1 MSRIALHDTGR
12 GAAVL
17 FLHAF
22 PLDSSQWDHQ
32 VAALSGATRCL
43 RPDFWGCGTSPPGPT
58 EPSLGDFVDEVI
70 TELGR
75 RGIGDVAVVGNS
87 MGGYTAFALWRA
99 APQRV
104 RSVALLNTRAGADD
118 GSARAARA
126 TMCERVRAG
135 GVETIVEQ
143 MTDRLLCPACRRQ
156 RHIADPVRGRI
167 RRCTSA
173 GIVGALSAIAGRPD
187 SSALLAGISVP
198 VLVVGGSAD
207 AVVPIEETRG
217 LAAAIPGARW
227 HGLDHGHLSNLEQPA
242 EVSALLAGFLDVPLP
257 ARREGS
263 GPRPQAPAATASGAG
278 ADDIRQKPS

>member
-32 VAALSGATRCL
+32 VAALSGVTRCL
-43 RPDFWGCGTSPPGPT
+43 RPDFWGCGTSPPGPA
-58 EPSLGDFVDEVI
+58 EPSLGGFVDEVI
-70 TELGR
+70 AELDR

-87 MGGYTAFALWRA
+87 MGGYIAFALWRA

-104 RSVALLNTRAGADD
+104 RAMALLNTRAGADD
-118 GSARAARA
+118 ESARAARA
-126 TMCERVRAG
+126 SMSERVRAG
-135 GVETIVEQ
+135 GVEVIVEP
-143 MTDRLLCPACRRQ
+143 MTDRLLCSACLRQ
-156 RHIADPVRGRI
+156 AHIADPVRGRI

-173 GIVGALSAIAGRPD
+173 GVVDALAAIAARPD
-187 SSALLAGISVP
+187 SGAQLAGIGIP
-198 VLVVGGSAD
+198 VLVVGGAAD

-227 HGLDHGHLSNLEQPA
+227 HGLAHGHLSNLEQP
-242 EVSALLAGFLDVPLP
+242 EQVSALLAGFLDVSVPR
-257 ARREGS
+257 RREGP
-263 GPRPQAPAATASGAG
+263 GPQEPTATASGA
-278 ADDIRQKPS
+278 APDDIRQKPS